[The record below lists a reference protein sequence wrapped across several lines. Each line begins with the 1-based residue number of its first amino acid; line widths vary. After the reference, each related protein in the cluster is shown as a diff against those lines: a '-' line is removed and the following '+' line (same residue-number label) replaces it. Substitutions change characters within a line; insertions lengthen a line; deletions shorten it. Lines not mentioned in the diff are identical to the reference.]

1 MKKTIQLALL
11 LAIVVMAACGSKKA
25 KTEDGFTILDN
36 GLQMKFS
43 EDKDGPKADSG
54 SISKINIVVKVGD
67 STVFDSKKMNNNQPV
82 QQPIAPTRSIADL
95 MAGFMEM
102 SEGDKAIFRAPADS
116 MFPNAAQRPP
126 FVKDGDMM
134 TWDVEMVE
142 LQSIKDIEAEG
153 KERLAS
159 QAKDIEKYMKDNN
172 VNATKTASGMY
183 IAVTKEGT
191 GPKPTAGQ
199 IAKMKYTGYLLDG
212 SVFDSNVDPKF
223 KHATPFEFPL
233 GQGRVIK
240 GWDEGIAALSKGAK
254 AKLIIPSDLAYGAQ
268 ATPPRDESP
277 KGIPAHSPLVFDVEV
292 LDYKDAP
299 APQPQANVNP
309 DGTPK

>member
-1 MKKTIQLALL
+1 MKKTIQFALL
-11 LAIVVMAACGSKKA
+11 LAVVVIAACNSEK

-36 GLQMKFS
+36 GLEVKFT

-54 SISKINIVVKVGD
+54 SISKINIVVNVGD

-82 QQPIAPTRSIADL
+82 EQRIAPPRALADL

-102 SEGDKAIFRAPADS
+102 SAGDKATFRAPADS
-116 MFPNAAQRPP
+116 MFPNPAQRPP
-126 FVKDGDMM
+126 FVEAGAIM
-134 TWDVEMVE
+134 TWEVEMVE
-142 LQSIKDIEAEG
+142 LQSSKEIEAAD
-153 KERLAS
+153 KERMVQQS
-159 QAKDIEKYMKDNN
+159 KDIEKYIKDNN

-183 IAVTKEGT
+183 IAVTKEGS
-191 GPKPTAGQ
+191 GPKPKPGQ

-223 KHATPFEFPL
+223 SHPTPFEFPV

-240 GWDEGIAALSKGAK
+240 GWDEGISALSKGAK
-254 AKLIIPSDLAYGAQ
+254 AKLIIPSAMAYGAQ
-268 ATPPRDESP
+268 VTPPRDVSP

-292 LDYKDAP
+292 LDYQDAP
-299 APQPQANVNP
+299 PTQQAVIGA
-309 DGTPK
+309 DGTTK